1 MKAVFVQPQ
10 FSKRAA
16 ETIAKDLG
24 AVVVETDPLS
34 GDILGNIQMFVDALK
49 EAGQK

>member
-1 MKAVFVQPQ
+1 VQPE

-34 GDILGNIQMFVDALK
+34 PDIIGNAQKFIDAFK
-49 EAGQK
+49 EVSKK